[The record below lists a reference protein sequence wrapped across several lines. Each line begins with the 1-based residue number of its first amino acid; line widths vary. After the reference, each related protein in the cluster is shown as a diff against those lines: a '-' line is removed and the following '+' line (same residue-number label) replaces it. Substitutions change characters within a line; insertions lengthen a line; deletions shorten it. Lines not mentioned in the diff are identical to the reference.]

1 MNCGRCYE
9 KQGKAAVTEAVW
21 DGVFSCHLQC
31 PLEEVPVI
39 FLKVKVKYKK
49 NHFDHFWTDS
59 NNKTEWE
66 MCDFGVGGMVGALHI
81 CATLWYDEGVFVSKT
96 LLFSNW
102 FKTKLMKMEKQY
114 FRSCLDGVWR
124 GGGGG
129 GSKEKS
135 SKRFGDYITLA
146 TCHQKLTSKIPIRWF
161 YFSSSVIN
169 VAYKTGQMGGKAK
182 HHRVTMH
189 SRSTHPSSR

>member
-1 MNCGRCYE
+1 MNWSDVNSEKATKTEPLRMNCGRCYE

-49 NHFDHFWTDS
+49 NLLTTFEQTATTKQS
-59 NNKTEWE
+59 ER
-66 MCDFGVGGMVGALHI
+66 CVIFGGWVGGMVGALHI
-81 CATLWYDEGVFVSKT
+81 CAMLWYDEGVFVSKT

-129 GSKEKS
+129 GQRKN
-135 SKRFGDYITLA
+135 
-146 TCHQKLTSKIPIRWF
+146 HQ
-161 YFSSSVIN
+161 N
-169 VAYKTGQMGGKAK
+169 VLEII
-182 HHRVTMH
+182 
-189 SRSTHPSSR
+189 SL